1 MLKKRIINYW
11 KADLDFPPIIV
22 LMYFERLVTII
33 SQLTLTKFWVAHELC
48 KVYIRK
54 EGGTV
59 RIWDFYSMK
68 NNATQLC
75 GMKMIWNKEFCF
87 KSQ

>member
-1 MLKKRIINYW
+1 MLKKKRIISNYW

-33 SQLTLTKFWVAHELC
+33 SQLTLTKLWVAHELC
-48 KVYIRK
+48 KVYTRV
-54 EGGTV
+54 EGGMVSGISTAWK
-59 RIWDFYSMK
+59 IMPP
-68 NNATQLC
+68 NC